1 MLDREVEEL
10 SIGFA
15 EIAIFAVAIAWIP
28 GFSPGV

>member
-15 EIAIFAVAIAWIP
+15 EIAIFAVAI
-28 GFSPGV
+28 VYLRQ